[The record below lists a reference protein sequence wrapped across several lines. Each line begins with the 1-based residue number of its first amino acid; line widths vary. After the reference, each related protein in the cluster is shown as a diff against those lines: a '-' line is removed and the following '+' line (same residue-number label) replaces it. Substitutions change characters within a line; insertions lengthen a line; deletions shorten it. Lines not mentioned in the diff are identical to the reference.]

1 MRFLFHYIVIFANIK
16 QAFLNIAAAKEQ
28 IIAAKEDRDYTNV
41 ISNFYDMIKICL
53 IMINNMNIITIYE
66 CLL

>member
-1 MRFLFHYIVIFANIK
+1 MRFLFHYIAILANIK

-41 ISNFYDMIKICL
+41 ISNFYDIKICL
-53 IMINNMNIITIYE
+53 IMINNMNAITIYE

>member
-16 QAFLNIAAAKEQ
+16 QAFLNIAAAREQ
-28 IIAAKEDRDYTNV
+28 IIAAKEDRDYTKV

-53 IMINNMNIITIYE
+53 IMINNMNVITIYE

>member
-1 MRFLFHYIVIFANIK
+1 MANIK

-28 IIAAKEDRDYTNV
+28 IIVAKENRDHTKV
-41 ISNFYDMIKICL
+41 ISNFYDMIKMCL

>member
-28 IIAAKEDRDYTNV
+28 IIAAKEERDYTNV

>member
-1 MRFLFHYIVIFANIK
+1 MRFLFHYIVILANIK

-41 ISNFYDMIKICL
+41 ISNFYDIKICL
-53 IMINNMNIITIYE
+53 IMINNMNVITIYE

>member
-1 MRFLFHYIVIFANIK
+1 MRFLFHYIAILANIK

-41 ISNFYDMIKICL
+41 ISNFYDIKICL
-53 IMINNMNIITIYE
+53 IMINNMNVITIYE

>member
-41 ISNFYDMIKICL
+41 ISNFYDIKICL
-53 IMINNMNIITIYE
+53 IMINNMNVITIHE

>member
-41 ISNFYDMIKICL
+41 ISNFYDIKICL
-53 IMINNMNIITIYE
+53 IMINNMNAITIYE

>member
-1 MRFLFHYIVIFANIK
+1 MRFLFHYIAILANIK

-28 IIAAKEDRDYTNV
+28 IIAVKEDRDYTNV

-53 IMINNMNIITIYE
+53 IMINNMNVITIYE

>member
-1 MRFLFHYIVIFANIK
+1 MRFLFHYIAILANIK
-16 QAFLNIAAAKEQ
+16 QAFLDIAAAKEQ

-41 ISNFYDMIKICL
+41 ISNFYDIKICL
-53 IMINNMNIITIYE
+53 IMINNMNVITIYE

>member
-28 IIAAKEDRDYTNV
+28 IIAAKEERDYTNV

-53 IMINNMNIITIYE
+53 IMINNMNVITIYE

>member
-53 IMINNMNIITIYE
+53 IMISNMNVITIYE

>member
-53 IMINNMNIITIYE
+53 IMINNMNVITIYE

>member
-41 ISNFYDMIKICL
+41 ISNFYDIKICL
-53 IMINNMNIITIYE
+53 IMINNMNVITIYE

>member
-1 MRFLFHYIVIFANIK
+1 MANIK

-41 ISNFYDMIKICL
+41 ISNFYDIKICL
-53 IMINNMNIITIYE
+53 IMINNMNVITIYE

>member
-1 MRFLFHYIVIFANIK
+1 MRFLFHYIPILANIK

-28 IIAAKEDRDYTNV
+28 IIVAKENRDHTKV
-41 ISNFYDMIKICL
+41 ISNFYDMIKMCL

>member
-1 MRFLFHYIVIFANIK
+1 MRFLFHYIAILANIK

-53 IMINNMNIITIYE
+53 IMINNMNVITIYE

>member
-28 IIAAKEDRDYTNV
+28 IIAAKEDRNYTNV

-53 IMINNMNIITIYE
+53 IMINNMNVITIYE

>member
-1 MRFLFHYIVIFANIK
+1 MRFLFHYIAILANIK

-28 IIAAKEDRDYTNV
+28 IIAAKEDRDYTKV

-53 IMINNMNIITIYE
+53 IMINNMNVITIYE